1 LTRRLRKKKKEEIEK
16 WGGATIKEL
25 NLPDAV
31 CVLPETTCKS
41 CLEIMQKGGFDQ
53 VPVVDANKKMVGLVT
68 TGNLLSKVSKGRAD
82 PNESITKVMYHFNVK
97 RAFKEITLDT
107 KLSDLERFFEKASAA
122 FVTVREGPESI
133 PVVKK
138 VITKVDLLQ
147 YLFNKK

>member
-1 LTRRLRKKKKEEIEK
+1 
-16 WGGATIKEL
+16 
-25 NLPDAV
+25 
-31 CVLPETTCKS
+31 
-41 CLEIMQKGGFDQ
+41 MQQGGFDQ

-82 PNESITKVMYHFNVK
+82 PNEFITKVMYCFNVK
-97 RAFKEITLDT
+97 RSFKEITLDT

-122 FVTVREGPESI
+122 FVTVREGPENI

-138 VITKVDLLQ
+138 VVTKVDLLQ